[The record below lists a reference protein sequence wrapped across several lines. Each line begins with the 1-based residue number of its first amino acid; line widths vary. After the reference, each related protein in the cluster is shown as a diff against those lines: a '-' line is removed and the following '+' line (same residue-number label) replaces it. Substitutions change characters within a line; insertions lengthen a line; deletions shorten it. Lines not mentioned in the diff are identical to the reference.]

1 VFQAQVSTRLRDHLP
16 CPPYI
21 DSMKFIWNS
30 KECADTRRKFTNIN
44 SPIDWGDRHMNR
56 INSNFGKMFVLKKS
70 ILQSAAVAMF
80 VCAGIL
86 PMTSSVS
93 LADESGTSFWLPGSF
108 GSLAAVPGTP
118 GWAVAS
124 VYYHTSVSAGAD
136 VAAAREIQIGRFN
149 PTLNVNLNANLH
161 ASADLAL
168 IIPSYTFASPV
179 LGGQPSV
186 QMATIVGST
195 SANVNGT
202 LTASLPPFSLMRTD
216 SFGDSVTGF
225 GDLYPQA
232 SLTWNAG
239 VNNFMTYVRG
249 DIPVGNYSSTRL
261 ANLGLGH
268 GAIDAG
274 GGYTYFNPATGHE
287 FSAVA
292 GFTYNFM
299 NTTTQY
305 QSGVDFHLDWGAS
318 QFLSKQFFVGLVGYA
333 YDQVSADSGSGDRV
347 GAFESRVFSAGP
359 QLGYIFPIAG
369 NQGFLGLKSYFE
381 FSAKNRPEGWN
392 TWLTFAISEAP
403 PTAGAMPPVRV
414 HK

>member
-1 VFQAQVSTRLRDHLP
+1 M
-16 CPPYI
+16 Y
-21 DSMKFIWNS
+21 
-30 KECADTRRKFTNIN
+30 
-44 SPIDWGDRHMNR
+44 R
-56 INSNFGKMFVLKKS
+56 IISNCFGKIVLPKKS
-70 ILQSAAVAMF
+70 AVQSSVVAMLL
-80 VCAGIL
+80 CAGIL
-86 PMTSSVS
+86 SITSSASV
-93 LADESGTSFWLPGSF
+93 ADESGTSFWLPGTY

-161 ASADLAL
+161 ASADLA
-168 IIPSYTFASPV
+168 IVVPSYIFATPV
-179 LGGQPSV
+179 LGGQLAV
-186 QMATIVGST
+186 QMGTIVGST

-202 LTASLPPFSLMRTD
+202 LTASLPPFSVMRTD
-216 SFGDSVTGF
+216 SIGDTVTGF

-232 SLTWNAG
+232 SLKWNVG
-239 VNNFMTYVRG
+239 VNNFMTYITG
-249 DIPVGNYSSTRL
+249 DIPVGNYSSTSL

-292 GFTYNFM
+292 GFTYNFK
-299 NTTTQY
+299 NPTTQY

-318 QFLSKQFFVGLVGYA
+318 QFLSKQFFIGLVGYA

-347 GAFESRVFSAGP
+347 GAFESRVFSVGP

-369 NQGFLGLKSYFE
+369 KQGFLGAKSYFE
-381 FSAKNRPEGWN
+381 FGAKNRPEGWN
-392 TWLTFAISEAP
+392 TWLTFAISDPPPMPGAAP
-403 PTAGAMPPVRV
+403 PPLV

>member
-1 VFQAQVSTRLRDHLP
+1 
-16 CPPYI
+16 
-21 DSMKFIWNS
+21 
-30 KECADTRRKFTNIN
+30 
-44 SPIDWGDRHMNR
+44 MNR
-56 INSNFGKMFVLKKS
+56 INSNVLKEMFVPKKAA
-70 ILQSAAVAMF
+70 LQSSAVAMF
-80 VCAGIL
+80 LCAGIL
-86 PMTSSVS
+86 SATSTVS

-108 GSLAAVPGTP
+108 GSLAATPSTP

-149 PTLNVNLNANLH
+149 PSLSVNLNASLH
-161 ASADLAL
+161 ATADLA
-168 IIPSYTFASPV
+168 IIVPSYVFATPV
-179 LGGQPSV
+179 LGGQLAV
-186 QMATIVGST
+186 QMGTITGTT

-202 LTASLPPFSLMRTD
+202 LTASLPPFSLLRTD
-216 SFGDSVTGF
+216 SISDTTTGF

-232 SLTWNAG
+232 SLKWNFG
-239 VNNFMTYVRG
+239 VNNFMTYITG
-249 DIPVGNYSSTRL
+249 DIPVGNYNSTSVS
-261 ANLGLGH
+261 NLGLGH

-299 NTTTQY
+299 NPTTNV

-318 QFLSKQFFVGLVGYA
+318 QFLSKQLFVGLVGYA
-333 YDQVSADSGSGDRV
+333 YDQVSADSGSGNKV
-347 GAFESRVFSAGP
+347 GAFESRVFSVGP

-369 NQGFLGLKSYFE
+369 KQGFLGLKSYFE
-381 FSAKNRPEGWN
+381 FDAKNRPEGWN
-392 TWLTFAISEAP
+392 TWLTFAISDAP
-403 PTAGAMPPVRV
+403 PTPGAAPPPLV

>member
-1 VFQAQVSTRLRDHLP
+1 M
-16 CPPYI
+16 Y
-21 DSMKFIWNS
+21 W
-30 KECADTRRKFTNIN
+30 
-44 SPIDWGDRHMNR
+44 
-56 INSNFGKMFVLKKS
+56 INSNRFAKAFRQAESALRSSAVVVL
-70 ILQSAAVAMF
+70 LGV
-80 VCAGIL
+80 GIL
-86 PMTSSVS
+86 SLTSSIS
-93 LADESGTSFWLPGSF
+93 LADESGTSFWLPGTF
-108 GSLAAVPGTP
+108 GSLAAAPETP

-149 PTLNVNLNANLH
+149 PNLNVNLNANLH
-161 ASADLAL
+161 ASADLA
-168 IIPSYTFASPV
+168 IIVPSYVFATPV
-179 LGGQPSV
+179 LGGQFAV
-186 QMATIVGST
+186 QMGTITGST

-202 LTASLPPFSLMRTD
+202 LTASLPPFSVMRTD
-216 SFGDSVTGF
+216 SISDTTTGF
-225 GDLYPQA
+225 GDLYPLA
-232 SLTWNAG
+232 SLKWNMG
-239 VNNFMTYVRG
+239 VNNFMTYVTG
-249 DIPVGNYSSTRL
+249 DIPVGNYSSTSL

-274 GGYTYFNPATGHE
+274 GGYTYLNPATGHE

-292 GFTYNFM
+292 GFTYNFL
-299 NTTTQY
+299 NTITQY

-369 NQGFLGLKSYFE
+369 KQGFLGLKSYFE
-381 FSAKNRPEGWN
+381 FGAKDRPEGWN

-403 PTAGAMPPVRV
+403 PTPGAAPPMLV